1 MSAGQVVMAAAA
13 FLLGG
18 YGGILLERRMAWARA
33 KDRADGYPAGSP
45 ERLAALGAPAEA
57 VIRDRDT
64 GARMPGLEAVVE
76 THRGTRPRNVLA
88 RDQDGTSPRIEGTLA
103 RRARDPWGRDLGE
116 DTPPLRYPA
125 DGEHTPP
132 PEEYARLMAHNPGDV
147 KCAMHWAMDPS
158 ARARCLPEDRCPKC
172 RPDE

>member
-18 YGGILLERRMAWARA
+18 YGGMLLERRMAWARA

-57 VIRDRDT
+57 VMQGERPGIVTAPAEDI
-64 GARMPGLEAVVE
+64 ARVR
-76 THRGTRPRNVLA
+76 HVLT

-132 PEEYARLMAHNPGDV
+132 TEEYARLMAHNPGDRE
-147 KCAMHWAMDPS
+147 CSMHWAMDPT
-158 ARARCLPEDRCPKC
+158 ARARARPEDRCSKC
-172 RPDE
+172 RGEQ

>member
-18 YGGILLERRMAWARA
+18 YGGTLLERRMAWARA
-33 KDRADGYPAGSP
+33 KDRADGYPTGST
-45 ERLAALGAPAEA
+45 ERLAALGAPAE
-57 VIRDRDT
+57 VVL
-64 GARMPGLEAVVE
+64 GEAPELRYDPVTFE
-76 THRGTRPRNVLA
+76 ERPRRRVLA

-158 ARARCLPEDRCPKC
+158 ARATARPDDRCPKC